1 MRNWWDAPE
10 YDERRPMDFGK
21 APKLGP
27 FRRVALTTDP
37 KLEKDEKGQARLRL
51 VNRHPHEALR
61 VYCGSS
67 QRARC

>member
-1 MRNWWDAPE
+1 MSEWWE
-10 YDERRPMDFGK
+10 SDEWRPKPMDFGK

-37 KLEKDEKGQARLRL
+37 EMVRANNGALRLRL

-61 VYCGSS
+61 IYCGNR
-67 QRARC
+67 QALRA